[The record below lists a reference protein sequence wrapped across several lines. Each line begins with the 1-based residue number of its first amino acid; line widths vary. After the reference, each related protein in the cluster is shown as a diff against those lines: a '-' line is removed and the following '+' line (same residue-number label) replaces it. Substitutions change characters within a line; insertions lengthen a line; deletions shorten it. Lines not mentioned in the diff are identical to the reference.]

1 MGNTLPVTLS
11 HCFMN
16 KIERDIVLLLKP
28 KFYRRLL
35 DETDEPFSKMNPYY
49 LNINL
54 RIAINTSKTS
64 GH

>member
-1 MGNTLPVTLS
+1 
-11 HCFMN
+11 MN
-16 KIERDIVLLLKP
+16 KIERDIVLPLKP

-35 DETDEPFSKMNPYY
+35 DETDEPFSKMNPYH